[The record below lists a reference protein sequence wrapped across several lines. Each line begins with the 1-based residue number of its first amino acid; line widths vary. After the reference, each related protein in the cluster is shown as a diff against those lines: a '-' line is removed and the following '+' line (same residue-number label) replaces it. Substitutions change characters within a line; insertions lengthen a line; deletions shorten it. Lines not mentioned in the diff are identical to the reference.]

1 MFKKY
6 LLPLSSIVLVAGLA
20 LDLFAPVKRDFK
32 IFDPVTVGKLDAAMW
47 RSYYEKKPTQLFFQ
61 LGSLVH
67 HQFQAPRFRSY
78 MIAYYSAKAAFI
90 FKNGHDRADYEKAL
104 PYLVAYYQQLESI
117 SKSHFNFRLMA
128 KTELEWWII
137 RRESDIH
144 TPEDWKILLGQ
155 QAEIMYSI
163 PANRFGTYAEQ
174 RVQAMLLRD
183 GKGQTMDEDD
193 WKQIEKRCIDA
204 WTSFHDAV
212 KVP

>member
-204 WTSFHDAV
+204 WTAFHDAV